1 MSGDGFS
8 DEWPEPWSQTRARPP
23 ALSPKLDTRTLPDPR
38 FSPPCTSTQLT
49 RPAGRRRP
57 RPGHQSAHH
66 TDSHARTP
74 NPFSRLAFAAAR
86 LLWITHSTLMAR
98 NLDSYTDE
106 HRPRRRIRH
115 GPYYDKRDDDFERD
129 PAVLGLDELRRA
141 RSEYYSRPEDK
152 RMRARGVRHMAQEV
166 HMRERER
173 DIVERSRERRADS
186 RRREW
191 RRERD
196 VVRRKKKKEP
206 EEDEDSEVYVYG
218 RPREVRERREP
229 RLVRDT
235 SPSREQR
242 RARRPVEAVR
252 VSRVRTV
259 KRNGD
264 TVNGVAGSSR
274 RVAEEEPDL
283 RSRGARSRQ
292 ESRPRSEPRAAPRSI
307 SIRQVE
313 APKLNRYISLPGA
326 RSENRP
332 LTSSRSI
339 SAREA
344 PRVYMTRPSLKRG
357 NTITRVAKIPITAP
371 PSVRPSRAQ
380 SVVRRTGTPGNL
392 SATPGR
398 RSSGILATLF
408 KPSPSRSAPTIVQK
422 AELK

>member
-1 MSGDGFS
+1 
-8 DEWPEPWSQTRARPP
+8 
-23 ALSPKLDTRTLPDPR
+23 
-38 FSPPCTSTQLT
+38 
-49 RPAGRRRP
+49 
-57 RPGHQSAHH
+57 
-66 TDSHARTP
+66 
-74 NPFSRLAFAAAR
+74 
-86 LLWITHSTLMAR
+86 MAR

-106 HRPRRRIRH
+106 HRPRRRTRRH
-115 GPYYDKRDDDFERD
+115 RPYHEKRDDDFERD
-129 PAVLGLDELRRA
+129 PAGLGLDELRRA
-141 RSEYYSRPEDK
+141 RSEYYSRPEDE
-152 RMRARGVRHMAQEV
+152 RMRARSVRHMAQEV

-196 VVRRKKKKEP
+196 VVQRKKKKEP
-206 EEDEDSEVYVYG
+206 EEDEGSEVYVYG

-229 RLVRDT
+229 RSVRDT

-242 RARRPVEAVR
+242 RARRPVETVR
-252 VSRVRTV
+252 VSRVRAV

-264 TVNGVAGSSR
+264 TMHGVAGSSR

-283 RSRGARSRQ
+283 RSREARSRQ
-292 ESRPRSEPRAAPRSI
+292 ESRPRSEPRAAPRSV

-313 APKLNRYISLPGA
+313 APKLNRYISLPDT
-326 RSENRP
+326 RSENWP
-332 LTSSRSI
+332 LTSSKSI

-357 NTITRVAKIPITAP
+357 NTTARVVKIPVTAP
-371 PSVRPSRAQ
+371 PSVRPSRAP

-398 RSSGILATLF
+398 RSSGLLATLF